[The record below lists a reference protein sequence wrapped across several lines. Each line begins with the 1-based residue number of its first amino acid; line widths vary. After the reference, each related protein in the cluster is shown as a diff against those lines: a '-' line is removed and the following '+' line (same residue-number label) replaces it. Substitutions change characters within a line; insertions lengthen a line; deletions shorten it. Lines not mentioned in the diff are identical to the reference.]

1 MMELTYNIPLTPIK
15 IVRTL
20 DNCYPNSR
28 AVLDS
33 ITNTLNP
40 RLEEKL
46 QPALYGNDT
55 LRQIEINT
63 AMSFYDDFHCKTN
76 YIIADESL
84 KLRYS
89 DYYNML
95 LTMYS
100 EEKIDEEGLFLRPRY
115 QIGPLSKRT
124 GLIYATI
131 VFEKSFSFLP
141 DKEQKRVMSEYFLTV
156 VDRIAQ
162 RKKKLNYD
170 FKRLI
175 SDFKQTLDWWIE
187 S

>member
-1 MMELTYNIPLTPIK
+1 MIQNVNDPLTPIK

-20 DNCYPNSR
+20 DNCYPGSR

-33 ITNTLNP
+33 ITDTLNP
-40 RLEEKL
+40 RLSEKL
-46 QPALYGNDT
+46 RPTLYGNDT
-55 LRQIEINT
+55 LRRIEINT

-89 DYYNML
+89 DYYATL

-100 EEKIDEEGLFLRPRY
+100 EEVIDQEGLFLRPRY

-131 VFEKSFSFLP
+131 VFEKSFSFMSQR
-141 DKEQKRVMSEYFLTV
+141 EQKRAMSEYFLTV
-156 VDRIAQ
+156 VERIAL

-170 FKRLI
+170 FSLLI
-175 SDFKQTLDWWIE
+175 SDFKNVLDWWVNI
-187 S
+187 

>member
-1 MMELTYNIPLTPIK
+1 MITPTTTPIK

-20 DNCYPNSR
+20 DNCYPDSR

-40 RLEEKL
+40 RLAEKL
-46 QPALYGNDT
+46 QPALYGDDT
-55 LRQIEINT
+55 LRRIEINT

-84 KLRYS
+84 KLRQS
-89 DYYNML
+89 DYYETL

-100 EEKIDEEGLFLRPRY
+100 EEEVDKEGLFLRPRY

-131 VFEKSFSFLP
+131 VFEKSFSFLSE
-141 DKEQKRVMSEYFLTV
+141 KEQKRVMSEYFLTV
-156 VDRIAQ
+156 VDRIAL

-170 FKRLI
+170 FGLLI
-175 SDFKQTLDWWIE
+175 ADLKNVLDWWVNIE
-187 S
+187 